1 MIKKN
6 QNALKSAP
14 APEAFRFGDDG
25 LVPNNPVLSC
35 MVVRQGIDLT
45 GSAHHADRIMA
56 TFERNG
62 WVGLWRNEMYPY
74 PHYHAGVH
82 EAMAIAAGRIR
93 VRLGGRSGVEVDLV
107 AGDVLVLPAG
117 TAHQRVMGSSDLMMI
132 GAYPTNG
139 QYDLRRP
146 NMIDCITARAIV
158 GRVPL
163 PKTDLLDRERPL
175 VLARWMADTEAAAA
189 GAPEVPLYRLPPELR
204 RSRERSENEL
214 DLAPLPRTAAVRQLA
229 ERGALA
235 PRPAAEGGR
244 GAAWGPAI
252 GDRTRRTR
260 IGPSGL
266 SAL

>member
-6 QNALKSAP
+6 QNVRKTAP

-139 QYDLRRP
+139 QYDLWRP
-146 NMIDCITARAIV
+146 NMMDCLAARTIV
-158 GRVPL
+158 RAVPL
-163 PKTDLLDRERPL
+163 PKTDPLDREHPP
-175 VLARWMADTEAAAA
+175 VLGRWQADVAAAAA
-189 GAPEVPLYRLPPELR
+189 GEPEIPVYRLPPELR

-229 ERGALA
+229 ERGTLT
-235 PRPAAEGGR
+235 PRPGADGGR
-244 GAAWGPAI
+244 GAAWGPAL